1 VIHYDQWWNPMVEDQ
16 ATDRT
21 HRIGQTKQ
29 VIAYKLVA
37 KDTVEEKIIQLQD
50 KKRELF
56 NQIMSGVPTNMDELS
71 EDDFEFILRNDKT
84 D

>member
-1 VIHYDQWWNPMVEDQ
+1 
-16 ATDRT
+16 
-21 HRIGQTKQ
+21 
-29 VIAYKLVA
+29 LVA